1 MLLLLVLLKRLFR
14 STFSLSLFFSFPK
27 GSFHLDIVDRRRLS
41 VSPFLPLPLSCVL
54 SVSHVRFVR
63 VSAAA
68 AATAAIL
75 LVGSFAID
83 L

>member
-14 STFSLSLFFSFPK
+14 STFSLFFFSFPK
-27 GSFHLDIVDRRRLS
+27 GSFYLDIVDRRRLS